1 MSFDY
6 NEIRAQQQS
15 SGTQWASYS
24 DLFMVLAFVFL
35 LMYMVSSLRTGMIS
49 VTARAQV
56 LEVRQ
61 ELELYESARDQYLA
75 ESASEQ
81 ETRIY
86 DQIIEQITLLEGHTD
101 AVRTVVCTDR
111 YLISGSYDSTFS

>member
-6 NEIRAQQQS
+6 HAILGKKQS
-15 SGTQWASYS
+15 SGTQWAAYS

-49 VTARAQV
+49 VTARAEV

-61 ELELYESARDQYLA
+61 ELELYQSIKD
-75 ESASEQ
+75 
-81 ETRIY
+81 
-86 DQIIEQITLLEGHTD
+86 D
-101 AVRTVVCTDR
+101 ANRGLR
-111 YLISGSYDSTFS
+111 KRRST